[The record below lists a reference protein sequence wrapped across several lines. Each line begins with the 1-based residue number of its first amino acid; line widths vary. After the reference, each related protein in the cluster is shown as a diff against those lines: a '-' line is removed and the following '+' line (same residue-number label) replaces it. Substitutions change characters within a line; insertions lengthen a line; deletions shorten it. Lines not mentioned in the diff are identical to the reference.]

1 MKRSFKLLMAIMA
14 AMILLCGPMIKSRGV
29 EFLPVLEEG
38 KSWVLA
44 SIYWKSNSTT
54 GNIYYDTVYSKMKVI
69 GDTTVYDL
77 PCKKLS
83 VTGMNGENPRQIIRW
98 DDNGQLY
105 EISQNC
111 IIPLM
116 DMNHEKGDSIERY
129 DQYGELSG
137 SYMKV
142 KDSGTTITI
151 DGLERKYITFGGW
164 PSFVWV
170 EGIGYSTDLTI
181 MSIFPYFLDYLGT
194 FMESCMKDG
203 EVIFTKDDFDRLG
216 GEHTGIDKI
225 RHTEDLTVTYSDGT
239 VSAICGGKEVS
250 LELYSLEGSLIGRSR
265 SDDKAVLETS
275 YLPSGIY
282 IVKATSGETSA
293 VRKIVM

>member
-1 MKRSFKLLMAIMA
+1 
-14 AMILLCGPMIKSRGV
+14 
-29 EFLPVLEEG
+29 
-38 KSWVLA
+38 
-44 SIYWKSNSTT
+44 
-54 GNIYYDTVYSKMKVI
+54 MKVI

-142 KDSGTTITI
+142 KDSGTTITP

-164 PSFVWV
+164 PPFVWV

-181 MSIFPYFLDYLGT
+181 MSIFPYFLDYQGT

-225 RHTEDLTVTYSDGT
+225 RHTEDMTVIYSDGT
-239 VSAICGGKEVS
+239 VSAVCGGKEVS
-250 LELYSLEGSLIGRSR
+250 LELYSLEGRMIGRTR

-275 YLPSGIY
+275 TLPCGIY